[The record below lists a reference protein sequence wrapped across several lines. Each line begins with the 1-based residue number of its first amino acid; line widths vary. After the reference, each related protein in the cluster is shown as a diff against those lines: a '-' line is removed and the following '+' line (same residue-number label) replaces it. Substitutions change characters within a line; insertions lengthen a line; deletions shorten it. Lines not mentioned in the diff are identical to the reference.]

1 MYMMKMEIMI
11 MIMIMMKMKMI
22 KPPLRSRV
30 WPLMTIRKRR
40 WGVRLSEENS
50 ERPKKN
56 SRSGRVSEEFATV
69 LEEFESAVSQPAEL
83 F

>member
-1 MYMMKMEIMI
+1 MYMMTMKMKIMIIMI
-11 MIMIMMKMKMI
+11 MIMMIMMTMKMKMI

-56 SRSGRVSEEFATV
+56 EVGKSFGRICHRFGRI
-69 LEEFESAVSQPAEL
+69 
-83 F
+83 